1 MRWRCA
7 ICVGLVLAADS
18 PACGAMDFFPGE
30 FKFEV
35 RDLVNP
41 SSVVVTADD
50 RIAVLER
57 GTGRVR
63 VFDSSGVEIGA
74 WGASGSNAGE
84 VLFPADFA
92 IDGGEL
98 YIADTDNHRVQVYS
112 PDGTLLR
119 AWGRRGEGDGEFIQP
134 SAIAVRDDRVI
145 VAEWGNDRVQS
156 FTRAG
161 EFVASFDG
169 PGGESPRLRDPSDV
183 AIDESGAV
191 YVADSGNSR
200 IVRWTAD
207 SASESWG
214 EYGPFIGFFDEPSG
228 VALAGGQVVVV
239 DRRNHR
245 LQWFSRAG
253 DFQGAWGVHEV
264 ILREGKGKIHYPT
277 TVAIAPSGA
286 FAVVCESSED
296 RLQVFSAA
304 SAEASRDLP
313 LPQSNKT
320 EETHFGEAIGI
331 DGDLLVLSDPENN
344 YNLVFD
350 ISGEVPINITR
361 FGERGDAL
369 GLFMHAGGFA
379 VNVGAKRIVMA
390 DPVGGQ
396 VQTYF
401 MDYEAGGELKYL
413 PHMMSFASAV
423 HASRLARD
431 LRESSAAG
439 RLTPADIEPTPEWG
453 YILLDRLGGLAIE
466 VDGAFKVV
474 RSWPLRESTDST
486 VWDIVDLDISADGTH
501 VVAVDRA
508 AARVRVFDRTGALV
522 RAWGTRSDED
532 GGFIEPVA
540 VACGDDGSVYVVDR
554 LRNRV
559 LKFDM
564 SGALRREWGGRG
576 NDMGAFWRPSRIAT
590 ADDGRVFVVDQGNH
604 RAQIFSRDGD
614 WMVTF
619 GIGRAYTPQ
628 RLPRRNER

>member
-1 MRWRCA
+1 MGWRSA
-7 ICVGLVLAADS
+7 IGVGLVFAAGI
-18 PACGAMDFFPGE
+18 PASDETDFFLGD
-30 FKFEV
+30 FKFEL
-35 RDLVNP
+35 RDLANP

-57 GTGRVR
+57 GAGRVR
-63 VFDSSGVEIGA
+63 VFDASGAEVVR
-74 WGASGSNAGE
+74 WGTSGSNAGE
-84 VLFPADFA
+84 LLFPADFA
-92 IDGGEL
+92 VDGGEVF
-98 YIADTDNHRVQVYS
+98 IADTDNHRVQVFAT
-112 PDGTLLR
+112 DGTFVR

-183 AIDESGAV
+183 VIDDAGAV

-200 IVRWTAD
+200 IVRWSVGGA
-207 SASESWG
+207 AESWG
-214 EYGPFIGFFDEPSG
+214 EYGPFVGFFDEPSG
-228 VALAGGQVVVV
+228 VALAGGQLVVV

-253 DFQGAWGVHEV
+253 EFHGAWGVHEV

-296 RLQVFSAA
+296 RLQVFSPA
-304 SAEASRDLP
+304 SPETSRDLP
-313 LPQSNKT
+313 LPQTNKT
-320 EETHFGEAIGI
+320 EETHFGDAIGI

-350 ISGEVPINITR
+350 ISGEVPINIAR
-361 FGERGDAL
+361 FGERGDSL
-369 GLFMHAGGFA
+369 GLFMYAGGFA
-379 VNVGAKRIVMA
+379 VNVSAKRIVMA

-396 VQTYF
+396 VQTYL
-401 MDYEAGGELKYL
+401 MDYEPGGELKYL
-413 PHMMSFASAV
+413 PHMTSFASAV

-431 LRESSAAG
+431 LSARSATG
-439 RLTPADIEPTPEWG
+439 RLTLADIEPTPEGG
-453 YILLDRLGGLAIE
+453 YMLLDRLGGLAIE
-466 VDGAFKVV
+466 VDSAFKVV
-474 RSWPLRESTDST
+474 RSWPLHESADST
-486 VWDIVDLDISADGTH
+486 VWDIVDLDVSTNGAH

-508 AARVRVFDRTGALV
+508 AARVRVFDRTGARV
-522 RAWGTRSDED
+522 RAWGTRSEED
-532 GGFIEPVA
+532 GEFVEPVA

-554 LRNRV
+554 LRHRV

-564 SGALRREWGGRG
+564 NGSLRLEWGDRG
-576 NDMGAFWRPSRIAT
+576 NDMGAFWKPSRIAT
-590 ADDGRVFVVDQGNH
+590 ARDGRVFVVDQGNH
-604 RAQIFSRDGD
+604 RAQIFSRDGE